1 MSFELAGDLRKRKR
15 YGGELTVLYRRG
27 GFNLSL
33 LEVVFKCM
41 DDHLLGFYSLLHVWS
56 DILENNEYS

>member
-1 MSFELAGDLRKRKR
+1 MNFELAGDLRKRKR

-33 LEVVFKCM
+33 LEVVFKCIYGRSFIRV
-41 DDHLLGFYSLLHVWS
+41 L
-56 DILENNEYS
+56 